1 MDWGKSDKLGVRQMA
16 KTGPE
21 DLITA
26 LDIGSSKVSALIA
39 QKGDGGELVVLGTGQ
54 RESRGVQRG
63 YISDMHATEA
73 AVREAVEQAERIA
86 GLNIED
92 VWVSFSAGGLVSDV
106 VKLEVDLGG
115 HRVEQ
120 NDIDDLLRAGRSAI
134 DPNGRMVLHAQPMR
148 YTLDGRNGVRNP
160 LGLHADKL
168 GVDIHV
174 VGTDGSPVR
183 NLDLCVRSAHLEV
196 KSIIAAPV
204 ATGLACLSEEERE
217 LGVALVEI
225 GAGVTN
231 VSVFR
236 EGVLASLASIGMGAA
251 DITDDIASAF
261 GTRRAQA
268 ERLKCFHGSANM
280 SPRDHHEMIDVAP
293 ISQET
298 EGEGTRI
305 TRSQLNTVIRA
316 RLERLMAEVQKELK
330 RLNFD
335 DPVGRQLVLTG
346 GGAELRGI
354 ADYAQ
359 QALGRAVRI
368 GRPRGLS
375 ALPDAHSG
383 PAFATLA
390 GLASFA
396 ASNPVDLRA
405 IEPNHQLV
413 ARPKMAMFGRLMSA
427 FRANY

>member
-1 MDWGKSDKLGVRQMA
+1 MA
-16 KTGPE
+16 KAGPE
-21 DLITA
+21 GLITA

-63 YISDMHATEA
+63 YIADMTATEA

-86 GLNIED
+86 GINIED

-120 NDIDDLLRAGRSAI
+120 QDVDELLNAGRNAI

-160 LGLHADKL
+160 KGLHADKL

-174 VGTDGSPVR
+174 VATDGSPVR

-293 ISQET
+293 VSQEG
-298 EGEGTRI
+298 EAEGTRI
-305 TRSQLNTVIRA
+305 TRAQLNTVIRA

-375 ALPDAHSG
+375 ALPEAHSG

-390 GLASFA
+390 GLATFA
-396 ASNPVDLRA
+396 ASDPVDLRS
-405 IEPNHQLV
+405 IEPRHTAV
-413 ARPKMAMFGRLMSA
+413 TRPGRVGTWAARLFSA
-427 FRANY
+427 FKANY

>member
-1 MDWGKSDKLGVRQMA
+1 MA
-16 KTGPE
+16 KTAPE
-21 DLITA
+21 GLITA

-39 QKGDGGELVVLGTGQ
+39 QKGDGGELMVLGTGQ

-63 YISDMHATEA
+63 YIADMAATEV

-86 GLNIED
+86 GTNIEN
-92 VWVSFSAGGLVSDV
+92 VWVSFSAGGLVSDILR
-106 VKLEVDLGG
+106 LEVDLGG

-120 NDIDDLLRAGRSAI
+120 KDIDELLNAGRESI
-134 DPNGRMVLHAQPMR
+134 NPGGRMVLHAQPTR
-148 YTLDGRNGVRNP
+148 YSLDGLAGVKQP
-160 LGLHADKL
+160 KGLHADRL

-174 VGTDGSPVR
+174 VSTDGAPVR

-231 VSVFR
+231 VSVYKN
-236 EGVLASLASIGMGAA
+236 GVLTGLSSIACGSA

-261 GTRRAQA
+261 GTRRGQA
-268 ERLKCFHGSANM
+268 ERMKCYYGSANM
-280 SPRDHHEMIDVAP
+280 TPRDNHEMIDVAP
-293 ISQET
+293 VASDEEA
-298 EGEGTRI
+298 EGSRI
-305 TRSQLNTVIRA
+305 TRAQLIAVIRQ
-316 RLERLMAEVQKELK
+316 RLDRLMVEIARELTK
-330 RLNFD
+330 LHFD
-335 DPVGRQLVLTG
+335 DPAGRQIVLTG
-346 GGAELRGI
+346 GGAELKGI

-359 QALGRAVRI
+359 QALGRSVRV

-375 ALPDAHSG
+375 ALPEAHAG

-390 GLASFA
+390 GLATYA
-396 ASNPVDLRA
+396 AADPVDLRTL
-405 IEPNHQLV
+405 ESSGQLV
-413 ARPKMAMFGRLMSA
+413 VRANPKAMFQRMMAA

>member
-1 MDWGKSDKLGVRQMA
+1 MA
-16 KTGPE
+16 KTAPE
-21 DLITA
+21 GLITA

-63 YISDMHATEA
+63 YVADMHATEI

-86 GLNIED
+86 GTNIED
-92 VWVSFSAGGLVSDV
+92 VWVSFSAGGLISDILR
-106 VKLEVDLGG
+106 LEVDLGG

-120 NDIDDLLRAGRSAI
+120 ADIDELLKAGRESI
-134 DPNGRMVLHAQPMR
+134 NPGGRMVLHAQPTR
-148 YTLDGRNGVRNP
+148 YTLDGLAGVKQP
-160 LGLHADKL
+160 KGLHAERL

-174 VGTDGSPVR
+174 VSTEGAPVR

-204 ATGLACLSEEERE
+204 ATGLSCLSEEERE

-231 VSVFR
+231 VSVYKD
-236 EGVLASLASIGMGAA
+236 GVLTGLSSIPSGSA

-261 GTRRAQA
+261 GTRRGQA
-268 ERLKCFHGSANM
+268 ERMKCFYGSANM
-280 SPRDHHEMIDVAP
+280 TPRDNHDMIDVAP
-293 ISQET
+293 IATDEET
-298 EGEGTRI
+298 SEGARI
-305 TRSQLNTVIRA
+305 TRAQLIAVIRQ
-316 RLERLMAEVQKELK
+316 RLDRLMVEIGKELA
-330 RLNFD
+330 RLNFE
-335 DPVGRQLVLTG
+335 DPVGRQIVLTG
-346 GGAELRGI
+346 GGAELKGI

-359 QALGRAVRI
+359 QALGRSVRV

-375 ALPDAHSG
+375 ALPEAHSG

-390 GLASFA
+390 GLATFA
-396 ASNPVDLRA
+396 AADPVDLRA
-405 IEPNHQLV
+405 LETPHQLV
-413 ARPKMAMFGRLMSA
+413 TRATPKAMFQRMMAA